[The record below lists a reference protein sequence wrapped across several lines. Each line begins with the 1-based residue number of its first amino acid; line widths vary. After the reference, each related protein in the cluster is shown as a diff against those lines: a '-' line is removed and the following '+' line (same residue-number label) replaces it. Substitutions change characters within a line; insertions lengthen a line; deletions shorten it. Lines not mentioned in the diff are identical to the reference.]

1 MGNSC
6 TADWSTYHN
15 DVKVIDL
22 RTFKLKE
29 TLTVGLNP
37 NALVEE
43 DDKVFLISWG
53 NYVDIGYSLQMID
66 PAANNKV
73 TELGSA
79 TRMCATDDI
88 LYLTYSN
95 YTNPTA
101 SFFTYN
107 IKTGKMDEAS
117 FLKDIP
123 EKLKTST
130 IYMLEVN
137 DNNGDFY
144 IGTSEYTTNGT
155 IYRFKKDGTFIEQFD
170 AGGMNPNSAIFFN

>member
-1 MGNSC
+1 MKRIFLFAALLTAAVAETFAC
-6 TADWSTYHN
+6 TN
-15 DVKVIDL
+15 LI
-22 RTFKLKE
+22 
-29 TLTVGLNP
+29 VGK
-37 NALVEE
+37 NA
-43 DDKVFLISWG
+43 S
-53 NYVDIGYSLQMID
+53 
-66 PAANNKV
+66 
-73 TELGSA
+73 
-79 TRMCATDDI
+79 TDDI

>member
-1 MGNSC
+1 MPPVC
-6 TADWSTYHN
+6 
-15 DVKVIDL
+15 VL
-22 RTFKLKE
+22 L
-29 TLTVGLNP
+29 
-37 NALVEE
+37 
-43 DDKVFLISWG
+43 
-53 NYVDIGYSLQMID
+53 MIFF
-66 PAANNKV
+66 
-73 TELGSA
+73 
-79 TRMCATDDI
+79 
-88 LYLTYSN
+88 YLTYSN

-155 IYRFKKDGTFIEQFD
+155 IYRFKKRRYLYRAVRCRRYE
-170 AGGMNPNSAIFFN
+170 S

>member
-1 MGNSC
+1 
-6 TADWSTYHN
+6 
-15 DVKVIDL
+15 
-22 RTFKLKE
+22 
-29 TLTVGLNP
+29 
-37 NALVEE
+37 
-43 DDKVFLISWG
+43 
-53 NYVDIGYSLQMID
+53 MID

-155 IYRFKKDGTFIEQFD
+155 IIVSRKTV
-170 AGGMNPNSAIFFN
+170 PL

>member
-1 MGNSC
+1 
-6 TADWSTYHN
+6 
-15 DVKVIDL
+15 
-22 RTFKLKE
+22 
-29 TLTVGLNP
+29 
-37 NALVEE
+37 
-43 DDKVFLISWG
+43 
-53 NYVDIGYSLQMID
+53 MID

-130 IYMLEVN
+130 IYMLEVMIITVISILVLLN
-137 DNNGDFY
+137 
-144 IGTSEYTTNGT
+144 IPRTAP
-155 IYRFKKDGTFIEQFD
+155 FIVSRKTV
-170 AGGMNPNSAIFFN
+170 PL